1 MNIKIKF
8 PDGSVKEH
16 PKFISPLEI
25 AESISHGLAKQTV
38 VAEINGRLVDLDF
51 KIEGDA
57 EIKLY
62 KFESKEGQE
71 VYWHSTAHLLAQA
84 VKGLFPKVKVAIGP
98 AIENGFYYDF
108 DKEVPFT
115 DKDLEKIEQKM
126 KELSKENAIYNRQE
140 LTKAEA
146 IKLFAEMKEDYK
158 VELLE

>member
-84 VKGLFPKVKVAIGP
+84 VKELFPNIKVAALKKYVI
-98 AIENGFYYDF
+98 
-108 DKEVPFT
+108 
-115 DKDLEKIEQKM
+115 Q
-126 KELSKENAIYNRQE
+126 
-140 LTKAEA
+140 
-146 IKLFAEMKEDYK
+146 
-158 VELLE
+158 

>member
-16 PKFISPLEI
+16 PKDISPLEI

-38 VAEINGRLVDLDF
+38 VAEVNGILVDLDH
-51 KIEGDA
+51 KIEEDA

-62 KFESKEGQE
+62 KFDSKEGQE

-84 VKGLFPKVKVAIGP
+84 VKALFPKVNVAIGP
-98 AIENGFYYDF
+98 AIENGYYYDF
-108 DKEVPFT
+108 DKEIPFT

-126 KELSKENAIYNRQE
+126 KELSKE
-140 LTKAEA
+140 KS
-146 IKLFAEMKEDYK
+146 
-158 VELLE
+158 V